1 MKILIVIT
9 LAVVGIIG
17 SASLFTVS
25 ETENAILFKWG
36 KIERSDYEP
45 GLHFKLPFVNNV
57 RKFDKRIQTF
67 DAKPEDYLTEEK
79 KILVVD
85 SFIQWRIADMKT
97 FYVSMRGDMDIA
109 QERIAT
115 IVKEGLRN
123 EFGRRNMYEVISGER
138 HIIMDDI
145 NKSSNKSVKPFGIQ
159 IVDVRIKR
167 IEFPPKVSDKIFR
180 RMETERTRIA
190 KELRAQGNESADR
203 ITADADRQVTIL
215 KADAFKEAEQI
226 RGQGDAK
233 ASEIYAQAYGKNKEF
248 FTFYRSLNAYRNT
261 FNSAS
266 DIIVVEPDSDFFE
279 YFKNIPIASYKSFI

>member
-1 MKILIVIT
+1 MKILIAIAV
-9 LAVVGIIG
+9 LALGIIG
-17 SASLFTVS
+17 ANSLFTVS
-25 ETENAILFKWG
+25 EIEAAIVFKFG
-36 KIERSDYEP
+36 KIQSSDFDP
-45 GLHFKLPFVNNV
+45 GLHVKLPFVTNV

-85 SFIQWRIADMKT
+85 SFIQWKIENVQD

-123 EFGRRNMYEVISGER
+123 EFGSRNMFEVISGER
-138 HIIMDDI
+138 HVIMDDI
-145 NKSSNKSVKPFGIQ
+145 NKSANKDVKNFGVR

-190 KELRAQGNESADR
+190 KELRAQGNESAAK
-203 ITADADRQVTIL
+203 ITAEADRQVTIL
-215 KADAFKEAEQI
+215 KADAFKEAEEI
-226 RGQGDAK
+226 RGKGDAK
-233 ASEIYAQAYGKNKEF
+233 AANIYALAYGINKEF
-248 FTFYRSLNAYRNT
+248 FTFYRSLNAYQNT
-261 FNSAS
+261 FGSAS
-266 DIIVVEPDSDFFE
+266 DIMVVEPDSDFFD
-279 YFKNIPIASYKSFI
+279 YFKNIQGQK

>member
-1 MKILIVIT
+1 MKLLVAI
-9 LAVVGIIG
+9 AVLVLGIIG
-17 SASLFTVS
+17 SASLFTVN
-25 ETENAILFKWG
+25 ETEMAILFKWG
-36 KIERSDYEP
+36 KIERSDYQP
-45 GLHFKLPFVNNV
+45 GLHFQLPFVNNV

-85 SFIQWRIADMKT
+85 SFIQWRIDDVKA

-123 EFGRRNMYEVISGER
+123 EFGRRNMHEVISGER

-145 NKSSNKSVKPFGIQ
+145 NKSANKDVKSFGVR

-190 KELRAQGNESADR
+190 KELRAQGNESANK
-203 ITADADRQVTIL
+203 ITAEADRQVTIL
-215 KADAFKEAEQI
+215 KADAFKEAETI
-226 RGQGDAK
+226 RGEGDAK
-233 ASEIYAQAYGKNKEF
+233 AADIYAVAYGKNKEF
-248 FTFYRSLNAYRNT
+248 FTFYRSLNAYQNT
-261 FNSAS
+261 FGSAA
-266 DIIVVEPDSDFFE
+266 DIMVVEPDSDFFN
-279 YFKNIPIASYKSFI
+279 YFKNIQGK

>member
-1 MKILIVIT
+1 MKVLIAIT
-9 LAVVGIIG
+9 IIVLGIVG

-36 KIERSDYEP
+36 KIERADYEP

-57 RKFDKRIQTF
+57 RKYDKRIQTF

-79 KILVVD
+79 KIVVVD
-85 SFIQWRIADMKT
+85 SFIQWRIADVKT

-123 EFGRRNMYEVISGER
+123 EFGRRNMFEVISGER

-145 NKSSNKSVKPFGIQ
+145 NKSANKSVKPFGIQ

-215 KADAFKEAEQI
+215 KADAFKKAEII
-226 RGQGDAK
+226 RGEGDAK
-233 ASEIYAQAYGKNKEF
+233 ASEIYAKAYGQNKEF

-261 FNSAS
+261 FSSTS
-266 DIIVVEPDSDFFE
+266 DIMVVEPDSDFFE
-279 YFKNIPIASYKSFI
+279 YFKNIQGKQ

>member
-1 MKILIVIT
+1 MKLLVAI
-9 LAVVGIIG
+9 AVLVLGIIG
-17 SASLFTVS
+17 SASLFTVN
-25 ETENAILFKWG
+25 ETETAILFKWG
-36 KIERSDYEP
+36 KIQRSDYQP
-45 GLHFKLPFVNNV
+45 GLHFQLPFINNV

-85 SFIQWRIADMKT
+85 SFIQWRIDDVKA

-145 NKSSNKSVKPFGIQ
+145 NKSANKDVKSFGVR

-190 KELRAQGNESADR
+190 KELRAQGNESANK
-203 ITADADRQVTIL
+203 ITAEADRQVTIL
-215 KADAFKEAEQI
+215 KADAFKEAETI
-226 RGQGDAK
+226 RGEGDAK
-233 ASEIYAQAYGKNKEF
+233 AADIYAVAYGKNKEF
-248 FTFYRSLNAYRNT
+248 FTFYRSLNAYQNT
-261 FNSAS
+261 FGSAA
-266 DIIVVEPDSDFFE
+266 DIMVVEPDSDFFN
-279 YFKNIPIASYKSFI
+279 YFKSIQGK

>member
-1 MKILIVIT
+1 MKLLIAIAVLIL
-9 LAVVGIIG
+9 GIIG

-25 ETENAILFKWG
+25 EIEAAILFKWG
-36 KIERSDYEP
+36 KIERSDYQP
-45 GLHFKLPFVNNV
+45 GLHVKIPFVNNV

-85 SFIQWRIADMKT
+85 SFIQWRIEDVEA

-123 EFGRRNMYEVISGER
+123 EFGRRNMFEVISGER
-138 HIIMDDI
+138 HVIMDDI
-145 NKSSNKSVKPFGIQ
+145 NISANIDVKNFGVR

-167 IEFPPKVSDKIFR
+167 IEFPPKVSNKIFR
-180 RMETERTRIA
+180 RMETERSRIA
-190 KELRAQGNESADR
+190 KELRAQGNESAAR
-203 ITADADRQVTIL
+203 ITAEADRQVTIL

-226 RGQGDAK
+226 RGEGDAK
-233 ASEIYAQAYGKNKEF
+233 AANTYAVAYGKNKEF
-248 FTFYRSLNAYRNT
+248 FTFYRSLNAYQNT
-261 FNSAS
+261 FGGAS
-266 DIIVVEPDSDFFE
+266 DIMVIEPDSDFFD
-279 YFKNIPIASYKSFI
+279 YFKNVHGKQ

>member
-1 MKILIVIT
+1 MKLLIAIAVLIL
-9 LAVVGIIG
+9 GIIG

-25 ETENAILFKWG
+25 EIEAAILFKWG
-36 KIERSDYEP
+36 KIERSDYQP
-45 GLHFKLPFVNNV
+45 GLHVKIPFVNNV

-85 SFIQWRIADMKT
+85 SFIQWRIEDVEA

-123 EFGRRNMYEVISGER
+123 EFGRRNMFEVISGER
-138 HIIMDDI
+138 HVIMDDI
-145 NKSSNKSVKPFGIQ
+145 NISANKDVKNFGVR

-167 IEFPPKVSDKIFR
+167 IEFPPKVSNKIFR
-180 RMETERTRIA
+180 RMETERSRIA
-190 KELRAQGNESADR
+190 KELRAQGNESAAR
-203 ITADADRQVTIL
+203 ITAEADRQVTIL

-226 RGQGDAK
+226 RGEGDAK
-233 ASEIYAQAYGKNKEF
+233 DANTYAVDYGKNKEF
-248 FTFYRSLNAYRNT
+248 FTFYRSLNAYQNT
-261 FNSAS
+261 FGGAS
-266 DIIVVEPDSDFFE
+266 DIMVIEPDSDFFD
-279 YFKNIPIASYKSFI
+279 YFKNVHGKQ

>member
-1 MKILIVIT
+1 MKLLVAI
-9 LAVVGIIG
+9 AVLVLGIIG
-17 SASLFTVS
+17 SASLFTVN
-25 ETENAILFKWG
+25 ETEMAILFKWG
-36 KIERSDYEP
+36 KIQRSDYQP
-45 GLHFKLPFVNNV
+45 GLHVQIPFVNNV

-85 SFIQWRIADMKT
+85 SFIQWRIDDVKA

-123 EFGRRNMYEVISGER
+123 EFGKRNMYEVISGER
-138 HIIMDDI
+138 HVIMDDI
-145 NKSSNKSVKPFGIQ
+145 NKSANKSVKSFGVR

-190 KELRAQGNESADR
+190 KELRAQGNEGANK
-203 ITADADRQVTIL
+203 ITAEADRQVTIL
-215 KADAFKEAEQI
+215 KADAFKEAETI
-226 RGQGDAK
+226 RGEGDAK
-233 ASEIYAQAYGKNKEF
+233 AADIYAVAYGKNKEF
-248 FTFYRSLNAYRNT
+248 FSFYRSLNAYQNS
-261 FNSAS
+261 FGSAS
-266 DIIVVEPDSDFFE
+266 DIMVVEPDSDFFD
-279 YFKNIPIASYKSFI
+279 YFKNNQGKQ

>member
-1 MKILIVIT
+1 MKILVAIAV
-9 LAVVGIIG
+9 LALGIIG
-17 SASLFTVS
+17 ANSLFTVS
-25 ETENAILFKWG
+25 EIEAAIVFKFG
-36 KIERSDYEP
+36 KIQSSDFDP
-45 GLHFKLPFVNNV
+45 GLHVKLPFVTNV

-85 SFIQWRIADMKT
+85 SFIQWKIENVQD

-123 EFGRRNMYEVISGER
+123 EFGSRNMFEVISGER
-138 HIIMDDI
+138 HVIMDDI
-145 NKSSNKSVKPFGIQ
+145 NKSANKDVKDFGVR

-190 KELRAQGNESADR
+190 KELRAQGNESAAK
-203 ITADADRQVTIL
+203 ITAEADRQVTIL
-215 KADAFKEAEQI
+215 KADAFKEAEEI
-226 RGQGDAK
+226 RGKGDAK
-233 ASEIYAQAYGKNKEF
+233 AADIYALAYGKNKEF
-248 FTFYRSLNAYRNT
+248 FTFYRSLNAYQNT
-261 FNSAS
+261 FGSAS
-266 DIIVVEPDSDFFE
+266 DIMVVEPDSDFFD
-279 YFKNIPIASYKSFI
+279 YFKNIQGQK

>member
-1 MKILIVIT
+1 MKILVAI
-9 LAVVGIIG
+9 AVLVLTIIG

-25 ETENAILFKWG
+25 EIENAILFKWG
-36 KIERSDYEP
+36 KIERADYQP
-45 GLHFKLPFVNNV
+45 GLHFKIPFVNNV
-57 RKFDKRIQTF
+57 RKFDNRIQTF

-79 KILVVD
+79 KIVVVD
-85 SFIQWRIADMKT
+85 SFIQWRIEDVKT

-123 EFGRRNMYEVISGER
+123 EFGKRVMHEVISGER
-138 HIIMDDI
+138 DVIMDDI
-145 NKSSNKSVKPFGIQ
+145 NKSANKSVQAFGIR

-190 KELRAQGNESADR
+190 KELRAQGNESAAKIR
-203 ITADADRQVTIL
+203 AEADRQVTIL

-226 RGQGDAK
+226 RGKGDAK
-233 ASEIYAQAYGKNKEF
+233 AAEIYANAYSQNDEF
-248 FTFYRSLNAYRNT
+248 YAFYRSLNAYQNT
-261 FNSAS
+261 FGSAS
-266 DIIVVEPDSDFFE
+266 DVMVVEPDSDFFD
-279 YFKNIPIASYKSFI
+279 YFKNIKGKQ

>member
-1 MKILIVIT
+1 VIV
-9 LAVVGIIG
+9 LGIIG

-85 SFIQWRIADMKT
+85 SFIQWRIDDVKT

-123 EFGRRNMYEVISGER
+123 EFGRRNMFEVISGER

-145 NKSSNKSVKPFGIQ
+145 NKSANKAVKPFGIQ

-215 KADAFKEAEQI
+215 KADAFKTAEKI
-226 RGQGDAK
+226 RGEGDAK
-233 ASEIYAQAYGKNKEF
+233 ASEIYAKAYGQNKEF
-248 FTFYRSLNAYRNT
+248 YTFYRSLDAYRNT
-261 FNSAS
+261 FSSAS
-266 DIIVVEPDSDFFE
+266 DIMVVEPDSDFFE
-279 YFKNIPIASYKSFI
+279 YFNNIQGKQ

>member
-1 MKILIVIT
+1 MKLLIAIAVLIL
-9 LAVVGIIG
+9 GIIG

-25 ETENAILFKWG
+25 EIESAILFKWG
-36 KIERSDYEP
+36 KIERSDYQP
-45 GLHFKLPFVNNV
+45 GLHVKIPFVNNV
-57 RKFDKRIQTF
+57 RKFDNRIQTF

-85 SFIQWRIADMKT
+85 SFIQWKIEDVEA

-109 QERIAT
+109 QERIST

-123 EFGRRNMYEVISGER
+123 EFGRRNMFEVISGER

-145 NKSSNKSVKPFGIQ
+145 NKSANKSVKNFGVR

-190 KELRAQGNESADR
+190 KELRAQGNESAAR
-203 ITADADRQVTIL
+203 ITAEADRQVTIL

-226 RGQGDAK
+226 RGEGDAK
-233 ASEIYAQAYGKNKEF
+233 AADIYAVAYGKNKGF
-248 FTFYRSLNAYRNT
+248 FTFYRSLNAYQNT
-261 FNSAS
+261 FGSAS
-266 DIIVVEPDSDFFE
+266 DIMVIEPDSDFFN
-279 YFKNIPIASYKSFI
+279 YFKNNQGRQ

>member
-1 MKILIVIT
+1 MKLLVAI
-9 LAVVGIIG
+9 AVLVLGIIG
-17 SASLFTVS
+17 SASLFTVN
-25 ETENAILFKWG
+25 ETEMAILFKWG
-36 KIERSDYEP
+36 KIERSDYQP
-45 GLHFKLPFVNNV
+45 GLHFQLPFVNNV

-85 SFIQWRIADMKT
+85 SFIQWRIDDVKA

-123 EFGRRNMYEVISGER
+123 EFGRRNMHEVISGER

-145 NKSSNKSVKPFGIQ
+145 NKSANKDVKSFGVR

-190 KELRAQGNESADR
+190 KELRAQGNESANK
-203 ITADADRQVTIL
+203 ITAEADRQVTIL
-215 KADAFKEAEQI
+215 KADAFKEAETI
-226 RGQGDAK
+226 RGEGDAK
-233 ASEIYAQAYGKNKEF
+233 AADIYAVAYGKNKEF
-248 FTFYRSLNAYRNT
+248 FTFYRSLNAYQNT
-261 FNSAS
+261 FGSAA
-266 DIIVVEPDSDFFE
+266 DIMVVEPDSDFFN
-279 YFKNIPIASYKSFI
+279 YFKSIQGK

>member
-1 MKILIVIT
+1 MKVLIAIT
-9 LAVVGIIG
+9 IIVLGIVG

-36 KIERSDYEP
+36 KIERADYEP

-57 RKFDKRIQTF
+57 RKYDKRIQTF

-79 KILVVD
+79 KIVVVD
-85 SFIQWRIADMKT
+85 SFIQWRIADVKT

-123 EFGRRNMYEVISGER
+123 EFGRRNMFEVISGER

-145 NKSSNKSVKPFGIQ
+145 NKSANKSVKPFGIQ

-215 KADAFKEAEQI
+215 KADAFKKAEII
-226 RGQGDAK
+226 RGEGDAK
-233 ASEIYAQAYGKNKEF
+233 ASEIYAKAYGQNKEF

-261 FNSAS
+261 FSSTS
-266 DIIVVEPDSDFFE
+266 DIMVVEPDSDFFD
-279 YFKNIPIASYKSFI
+279 YFKNIQGKQ

>member
-1 MKILIVIT
+1 MKILIAIAV
-9 LAVVGIIG
+9 LALGIIG
-17 SASLFTVS
+17 SNSLFTVS
-25 ETENAILFKWG
+25 EIEAAIVFKFG
-36 KIERSDYEP
+36 KIQSSDFEP
-45 GLHFKLPFVNNV
+45 GLHVKLPFVTNV

-85 SFIQWRIADMKT
+85 SFIQWKIENVQD

-123 EFGRRNMYEVISGER
+123 EFGSRNMFEVISGER
-138 HIIMDDI
+138 HVIMDDI
-145 NKSSNKSVKPFGIQ
+145 NKSANKDVKDFGVR

-190 KELRAQGNESADR
+190 KELRAQGNESAAK
-203 ITADADRQVTIL
+203 ITAEADRQVTIL
-215 KADAFKEAEQI
+215 KADAFKEAEEI
-226 RGQGDAK
+226 RGKGDAK
-233 ASEIYAQAYGKNKEF
+233 AADIYAVAYGKNKEF
-248 FTFYRSLNAYRNT
+248 FTFYRSLNAYQNT
-261 FNSAS
+261 FGSES
-266 DIIVVEPDSDFFE
+266 DIMVVEPDSDFFD
-279 YFKNIPIASYKSFI
+279 YFKNIQGQK

>member
-1 MKILIVIT
+1 MKLLIAI
-9 LAVVGIIG
+9 AVLVLGIIG

-25 ETENAILFKWG
+25 EIEAAILFKWG

-45 GLHFKLPFVNNV
+45 GLHVKIPFVNNV

-79 KILVVD
+79 KIVVVD
-85 SFIQWRIADMKT
+85 SFIQWKIEDVKA

-138 HIIMDDI
+138 HSIMDDI
-145 NKSSNKSVKPFGIQ
+145 NKSANKDVKNFGVQ

-190 KELRAQGNESADR
+190 KELRAQGNESAAK
-203 ITADADRQVTIL
+203 ITAEADRQVTIL
-215 KADAFKEAEQI
+215 KADAYKEAEQI
-226 RGQGDAK
+226 RGEGDAK
-233 ASEIYAQAYGKNKEF
+233 ASDIYAVAYGKNKEF
-248 FTFYRSLNAYRNT
+248 FTFYRSLNAYQNT
-261 FNSAS
+261 FGSVS
-266 DIIVVEPDSDFFE
+266 DIMVVEPDSDFFD
-279 YFKNIPIASYKSFI
+279 YFKNIQGKQ